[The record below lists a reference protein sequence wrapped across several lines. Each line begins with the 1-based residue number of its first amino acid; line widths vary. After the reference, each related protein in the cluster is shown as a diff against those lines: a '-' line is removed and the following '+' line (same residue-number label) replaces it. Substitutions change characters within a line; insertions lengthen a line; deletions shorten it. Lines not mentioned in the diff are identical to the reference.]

1 MIDILFACLL
11 MGLGIGI
18 DVALAT
24 FVRASSMKDIKTIS
38 LWLLGVTLTHTLFP
52 MAGYLIA
59 YFSISVL
66 PIITPLVGILAFLFI
81 AYFVKEELLNMQDNS
96 TPSLMVNITLI
107 LAVSWDALW
116 SGPAK
121 SAQVVNW
128 PDYWVWAS
136 FLIVGLVVFLFASL
150 SLWLAKRVRINY
162 IKLGWLPF
170 EIGPWLQLS
179 VVSYF
184 GLLALLRYTF
194 QFEVTEWQ
202 VLIAS
207 SVIIAICLMSIKIPK
222 VDRPKV
228 DRPKIKLS
236 T

>member
-1 MIDILFACLL
+1 MIDILLACLL

-24 FVRASSMKDIKTIS
+24 FVRASSMNGIRTIS

-52 MAGYLIA
+52 MAGYLVA
-59 YFSISVL
+59 YFSISVQPL
-66 PIITPLVGILAFLFI
+66 ITPLVGILAFLFI
-81 AYFVKEELLNMQDNS
+81 AYFVKEELLAMNDKS
-96 TPSLMVNITLI
+96 APSLMINFALI

-128 PDYWVWAS
+128 PEYWVWAS
-136 FLIVGLVVFLFASL
+136 FLIVGLVVLLFASF
-150 SLWLAKRVRINY
+150 SLWLAKKVKINY
-162 IKLGWLPF
+162 IKVSWLPF

-194 QFEVTEWQ
+194 QFNVIEWQ

-207 SVIIAICLMSIKIPK
+207 AVFIALCLTRIKIP
-222 VDRPKV
+222 R
-228 DRPKIKLS
+228 IGSQNNKLPI
-236 T
+236 

>member
-24 FVRASSMKDIKTIS
+24 FVRASSMKDIRTIS

-59 YFSISVL
+59 YFIISIL
-66 PIITPLVGILAFLFI
+66 PLITPLVGILAFLFI
-81 AYFVKEELLNMQDNS
+81 AYFVKEELLNVKDNS
-96 TPSLMVNITLI
+96 APSLMVNFALI

-128 PDYWVWAS
+128 PEYWVWAS
-136 FLIVGLVVFLFASL
+136 FLIVGLVVLIFASL

-162 IKLGWLPF
+162 IKLDFLPF
-170 EIGPWLQLS
+170 ELGPWLQLS

-184 GLLALLRYTF
+184 GLLAVLRYTF
-194 QFEVTEWQ
+194 QFDVIEWQ

-207 SVIIAICLMSIKIPK
+207 SVIIGMCLTSIKIPK
-222 VDRPKV
+222 VDSSKT
-228 DRPKIKLS
+228 KLS

>member
-1 MIDILFACLL
+1 MIDILLACLL

-24 FVRASSMKDIKTIS
+24 FVRASSMNGIRTIS

-52 MAGYLIA
+52 MAGYLVA
-59 YFSISVL
+59 YFSISVQPL
-66 PIITPLVGILAFLFI
+66 ITPLVGILAFLFI
-81 AYFVKEELLNMQDNS
+81 AYFVKEELLAMNDKS
-96 TPSLMVNITLI
+96 APSLMINFALI

-128 PDYWVWAS
+128 PEYWVWAS
-136 FLIVGLVVFLFASL
+136 FLIVGLVVLIFASF
-150 SLWLAKRVRINY
+150 SLWLAKKVRINY
-162 IKLGWLPF
+162 IKVSWLPF
-170 EIGPWLQLS
+170 EIGQWLQLS

-194 QFEVTEWQ
+194 QFDVIEWQ

-207 SVIIAICLMSIKIPK
+207 AVIIGMCLTRMNL
-222 VDRPKV
+222 
-228 DRPKIKLS
+228 PKIGSQNNKLPI
-236 T
+236 

>member
-1 MIDILFACLL
+1 MIDAFFACLL

-24 FVRASSMKDIKTIS
+24 FIRASSMNTIRTIT

-59 YFSISVL
+59 YFSINEL
-66 PIITPLVGILAFLFI
+66 PFITPLVGIIAFLFI
-81 AYFVKEELLNMQDNS
+81 TYFVKEELLSMNDKSAPN
-96 TPSLMVNITLI
+96 LMVNFALI

-121 SAQVVNW
+121 SAQVVGW
-128 PDYWVWAS
+128 SEYWVWAS
-136 FLIVGLVVFLFASL
+136 FLIVGLVVLIFAGL
-150 SLWLAKRVRINY
+150 SLWLAKRVEINY
-162 IKLGWLPF
+162 ITVKWMPF
-170 EIGPWLQLS
+170 ELGPWLQLS

-194 QFEVTEWQ
+194 QLDVVEWQ

-207 SVIIAICLMSIKIPK
+207 GVMIAIFLMGIKVPSIASQ
-222 VDRPKV
+222 
-228 DRPKIKLS
+228 KIKLPI
-236 T
+236 

>member
-1 MIDILFACLL
+1 MIEIFLACLL

-24 FVRASSMKDIKTIS
+24 FVRASSMKDIRTII
-38 LWLLGVTLTHTLFP
+38 LWLCGVTLTHTLFP

-59 YFSISVL
+59 YFSINTL
-66 PIITPLVGILAFLFI
+66 PLVTPFVGILAFLFI
-81 AYFVKEELLNMQDNS
+81 AYFVKEELLTINDDS
-96 TPSLMVNITLI
+96 SASLMVNFALI

-128 PDYWVWAS
+128 PEYWVWAS
-136 FLIVGLVVFLFASL
+136 FIIVGLVVLIFASL
-150 SLWLAKRVRINY
+150 SLWLAKKININH
-162 IKLGWLPF
+162 IKIYGLPF
-170 EIGPWLQLS
+170 SLGSWLQLS

-194 QFEVTEWQ
+194 QFEVVEWQ

-207 SVIIAICLMSIKIPK
+207 GVMIAMCLTH
-222 VDRPKV
+222 
-228 DRPKIKLS
+228 IKLPRVGS
-236 T
+236 RKVKLPI

>member
-1 MIDILFACLL
+1 VIDILFACLL

-24 FVRASSMKDIKTIS
+24 FVRASSMKDIRTIS

-59 YFSISVL
+59 YFSISIL
-66 PIITPLVGILAFLFI
+66 PLITPLVGVLAFLFI
-81 AYFVKEELLNMQDNS
+81 AYFVKEELLNIKDNS
-96 TPSLMVNITLI
+96 APSLMVNFALI

-128 PDYWVWAS
+128 PEYWVWAS
-136 FLIVGLVVFLFASL
+136 FLIVGLVVLIFASL
-150 SLWLAKRVRINY
+150 SLWLAKRVKINF
-162 IKLGWLPF
+162 IKLDGLPF
-170 EIGPWLQLS
+170 ELGPWLQLS

-194 QFEVTEWQ
+194 QFDVIEWQ

-207 SVIIAICLMSIKIPK
+207 SVIIGMCLTSIKIPK
-222 VDRPKV
+222 VDSSKT
-228 DRPKIKLS
+228 KLS

>member
-1 MIDILFACLL
+1 MIDILLACLL

-24 FVRASSMKDIKTIS
+24 FIRASSMKDITTIS

-59 YFSISVL
+59 YFSISIVPL
-66 PIITPLVGILAFLFI
+66 ITPLVGILAFLFI
-81 AYFVKEELLNMQDNS
+81 AFFVKEELLIIREES
-96 TPSLMVNITLI
+96 TPSLMVNFALI

-121 SAQVVNW
+121 SAQVIDW
-128 PDYWVWAS
+128 PEYWVWAS
-136 FLIVGLVVFLFASL
+136 FLIVGLVVFIFASL
-150 SLWLAKRVRINY
+150 SLWLAKKVRIHSVSVS
-162 IKLGWLPF
+162 WLPF

-194 QFEVTEWQ
+194 QFNVIEWQ

-207 SVIIAICLMSIKIPK
+207 AVMIALCLSLINIPRAGSE
-222 VDRPKV
+222 DN
-228 DRPKIKLS
+228 KLPV
-236 T
+236 

>member
-1 MIDILFACLL
+1 MIEMFLACLL

-24 FVRASSMKDIKTIS
+24 FIRASSMTDTKTIA

-59 YFSISVL
+59 YFSISIQPV
-66 PIITPLVGILAFLFI
+66 ITPFVGVLAFLFI
-81 AYFVKEELLNMQDNS
+81 AYFVKDELLTINDQTAQNV
-96 TPSLMVNITLI
+96 MVNFALI

-121 SAQVVNW
+121 SAQVIDW
-128 PDYWVWAS
+128 PEYWVWIS
-136 FLIVGLVVFLFASL
+136 FLIVGLVVLIFAGF
-150 SLWLAKRVRINY
+150 SLWLGKIAQKSYTKISW
-162 IKLGWLPF
+162 IPF
-170 EIGPWLQLS
+170 ELGPWLQLT

-194 QFEVTEWQ
+194 QLGVVEWH
-202 VLIAS
+202 VLLAS
-207 SVIIAICLMSIKIPK
+207 AFIIAMCLIRLRIPNISS
-222 VDRPKV
+222 PKSEL
-228 DRPKIKLS
+228 PI
-236 T
+236 

>member
-1 MIDILFACLL
+1 MIDVFLACLL

-24 FVRASSMKDIKTIS
+24 FIRASSMKDIRTIT

-66 PIITPLVGILAFLFI
+66 PFITPLVGIIAFLFI
-81 AYFVKEELLNMQDNS
+81 AYFVKEELQTMNDAS
-96 TPSLMVNITLI
+96 SPSLMVNFALI

-121 SAQVVNW
+121 SAQVVGW
-128 PDYWVWAS
+128 SEYWVWVS
-136 FLIVGLVVFLFASL
+136 FLIVGLVVLIFASF
-150 SLWLAKRVRINY
+150 SLWLAKRVRVDY
-162 IKLGWLPF
+162 IKLSWLPF
-170 EIGPWLQLS
+170 ELGPWLQLS

-194 QFEVTEWQ
+194 QFEVVEWQ
-202 VLIAS
+202 VLFVS
-207 SVIIAICLMSIKIPK
+207 SVIIAMCLMRMKIPNIGS
-222 VDRPKV
+222 PKT
-228 DRPKIKLS
+228 KLP